1 MCRPNTGLKKITAIL
16 LIAVLLFNVSGYRFL
31 FNYLEQQSTVKLEKQ
46 IDAGQYADDQ
56 LLEIKIPLN
65 VPYTANTDYGPSYGE
80 TRYNGQHYRYV
91 KSKVKMDTL
100 YLLCIPHTEKD
111 QLVAMKSGIEKEISE
126 QSSGQQPQNP
136 GKSITVKLIQ
146 SEFLPDHHFSITLNE
161 RSSVNAFTNR
171 NTDCISQQSPLTGE
185 QPPETVG

>member
-1 MCRPNTGLKKITAIL
+1 MCHPYTGLKKITAIL
-16 LIAVLLFNVSGYRFL
+16 LIAVLLFNISGYRFL

-46 IDAGQYADDQ
+46 IDAGQYASEQ
-56 LLEIKIPLN
+56 LLEIKIPLK

-80 TRYNGQHYRYV
+80 TQYNGQHYRYV
-91 KSKVKMDTL
+91 KSKVQMDTL

-136 GKSITVKLIQ
+136 GKSVTIKLIQ
-146 SEFLPDHHFSITLNE
+146 SEFLPDHQFNISLNE
-161 RSSVNAFTNR
+161 RSGVKAFSVR
-171 NTDCISQQSPLTGE
+171 NTECIPQQSPLTGE